1 MKNGLPALVDGITQ
15 LKDGAM
21 QLSDGLSRFYEEGI
35 QKLIDTV
42 DDAENLIERL
52 KATLTPSQ
60 GIEGVKNFIIETVEK
75 AGAESL
81 SSCCRRR
88 RYRRNHGKGGFFG
101 QKSAFEADRQKE

>member
-52 KATLTPSQ
+52 KATVTVSKNYKSFA
-60 GIEGVKNFIIETVEK
+60 GISENADGNVKFI
-75 AGAESL
+75 
-81 SSCCRRR
+81 
-88 RYRRNHGKGGFFG
+88 YRTDEIK
-101 QKSAFEADRQKE
+101 